1 MESLVRFCVRFH
13 IVHLVASFRGWA
25 HAPAIECRAVGVR
38 GGLEEWR
45 GILAFFGVKLGGTRY
60 KARLA
65 FAMLCATLRNG
76 FVYRVNGDS
85 SMDDVETELHSAS

>member
-1 MESLVRFCVRFH
+1 MRFCVRFH

-25 HAPAIECRAVGVR
+25 HAPAIECRAVGVW
-38 GGLEEWR
+38 GGSKN
-45 GILAFFGVKLGGTRY
+45 GVVFFGVKLGGTRY

-76 FVYRVNGDS
+76 FVHRVNGDS

>member
-1 MESLVRFCVRFH
+1 MAGRMLRRLNAVQ
-13 IVHLVASFRGWA
+13 WA
-25 HAPAIECRAVGVR
+25 F

-45 GILAFFGVKLGGTRY
+45 GILAFFGVKLSGTRY

>member
-1 MESLVRFCVRFH
+1 MAGRMLRRLNAVQ
-13 IVHLVASFRGWA
+13 WA
-25 HAPAIECRAVGVR
+25 FG

-76 FVYRVNGDS
+76 FVHRVNGDS
-85 SMDDVETELHSAS
+85 SMDDGERELHSAS